1 MTALLPTRW
10 TFSLSTNLIHL
21 QVDTEVR
28 QVAMESAEED
38 ETEVLKSPHAK
49 NKKTPNVCFCI
60 CRPICPLHCIKNP
73 LFRCDAPSGSST
85 TVIQSQIQ
93 ETERAK
99 WKIFV
104 ISKNVQDCARM
115 CKIVQDLWQRQSE
128 NTTQNWTPSAL
139 GRFHL
144 CDLIVVSKFTFWHV
158 RKGTYFFIIIIW

>member
-10 TFSLSTNLIHL
+10 TFSFSTNLIHL
-21 QVDTEVR
+21 QVDAEI

-38 ETEVLKSPHAK
+38 ETEVLKSPLAK
-49 NKKTPNVCFCI
+49 NKKTSNVCFCI

-104 ISKNVQDCARM
+104 ESKN
-115 CKIVQDLWQRQSE
+115 VQDLWQRQSE
-128 NTTQNWTPSAL
+128 NTTQNWTPSAF

-158 RKGTYFFIIIIW
+158 RKGTYFIIIIW